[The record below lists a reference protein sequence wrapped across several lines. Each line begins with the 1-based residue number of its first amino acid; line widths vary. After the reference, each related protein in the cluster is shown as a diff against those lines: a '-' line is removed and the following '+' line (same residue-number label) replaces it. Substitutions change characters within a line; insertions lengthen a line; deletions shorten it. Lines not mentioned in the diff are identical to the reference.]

1 MILLRSKS
9 TSQSVRGF
17 LKKCKHR
24 FHGEAIDITDEA
36 LAFGLQMGWFE
47 PFMGKYIF
55 TDKGREEFLVFLKEN
70 YADIRS

>member
-1 MILLRSKS
+1 MILLQSKS

-17 LKKCKHR
+17 LKKCKCR
-24 FHGEAIDITDEA
+24 FRGESFEITDEA

-55 TDKGREEFLVFLKEN
+55 TDKGREEFLAFIKEN
-70 YADIRS
+70 RADFRS